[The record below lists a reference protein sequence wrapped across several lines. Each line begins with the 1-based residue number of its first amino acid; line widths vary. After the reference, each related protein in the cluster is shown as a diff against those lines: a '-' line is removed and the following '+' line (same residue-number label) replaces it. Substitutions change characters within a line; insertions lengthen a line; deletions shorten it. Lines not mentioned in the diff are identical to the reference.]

1 MTPMAVRTLL
11 DLIGN
16 TPLVELR
23 HLSPKPGVRLFAKL
37 EGQNPSGSVKD
48 RIVLSILQA
57 AEARGE
63 LKPGDTIVDAT
74 SGNTGIA
81 LAMVAKQKGYRVCLA
96 IPRGVAP
103 SITDILDYYGVEVVW
118 CDPKGGMGSAVVLA
132 RQIADERGFYALNQ
146 FSDPMNVHAHYHGT
160 APEILRDLPDI
171 DAFVAGI
178 GTSGTIMGVGRRLHE
193 TNPKTKVI
201 GVDPKM
207 GDRLQGLL
215 DLSDGFSPP
224 LLDLSQLDGR
234 FLVDTANAMTF
245 ARAVAQAEGIMTGV
259 SSGAALYAA
268 FRVAE
273 RMDKGNVVVMFADGG
288 WKYLPARPWEAA
300 RQQVASLDD
309 LHWW

>member
-1 MTPMAVRTLL
+1 MPPRALL

-23 HLSPKPGVRLFAKL
+23 NLSLKPGVRLFAKL

-48 RIVLSILQA
+48 RIVA
-57 AEARGE
+57 AIVQGAEDRGQ

-81 LAMVAKQKGYRVCLA
+81 LAMVAKQKGYQVCLT

-103 SITDILDYYGVEVVW
+103 SIMDTLDYYGVEVVW
-118 CDPKGGMGSAVVLA
+118 CDSKGGMGSAVHRA
-132 RQIADERGFYALNQ
+132 QEIAAERGFYPLKQ
-146 FSDPMNVHAHYHGT
+146 FSDPINVKAHYEGT
-160 APEILRDLPDI
+160 AVEILRDLPQV

-193 TNPKTKVI
+193 ANPRTKVV

-215 DLSDGFSPP
+215 DLSQGFAPP
-224 LLDLSQLDGR
+224 LLDLGQLDGR
-234 FLVDTANAMTF
+234 FLVDTASAMSLAHT
-245 ARAVAQAEGIMTGV
+245 VAQREGIMAGV
-259 SSGAALYAA
+259 SSGATLYAA
-268 FRVAE
+268 LRLAE
-273 RMDKGNVVVMFADGG
+273 RMEKGNIVVMFADGG

-300 RQQVASLDD
+300 REQLPSLDD